1 MKRLIL
7 LLAFIQASTIFTLR
21 AQEKLTGQ
29 VELLEID
36 ETTATFRSEGFS
48 AKKKDMIETAKKT
61 VFYKLFYEGV
71 EGFNEDKKLI
81 ENENLYWEENFFK
94 GDRAPYHAF
103 VKGAQLGGEVEQL
116 PTGEYHGFANVV
128 INYEALIRTMKINKL
143 IIDENAP
150 IDEPAPKPKKKF
162 GIGAKK
168 SSQSE
173 D

>member
-1 MKRLIL
+1 MGSI
-7 LLAFIQASTIFTLR
+7 FISLK
-21 AQEKLTGQ
+21 AQERLTGQ
-29 VELLEID
+29 VDLLEID

-48 AKKKDMIETAKKT
+48 DKKKDVIEIAKMT
-61 VFYKLFYEGV
+61 VFNKLFHEGV

-81 ENENLYWEENFFK
+81 ENENKYWLENFFK
-94 GDRAPYHAF
+94 GEKAPYHGF
-103 VKGAQLGGEVEQL
+103 VKGAQLEGEVEQL

-150 IDEPAPKPKKKF
+150 IEEPAPKPKKKF